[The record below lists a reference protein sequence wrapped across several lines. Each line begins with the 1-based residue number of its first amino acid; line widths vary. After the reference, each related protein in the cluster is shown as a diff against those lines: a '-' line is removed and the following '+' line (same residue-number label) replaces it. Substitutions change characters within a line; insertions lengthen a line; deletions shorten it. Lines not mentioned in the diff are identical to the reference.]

1 MTSKI
6 SRRKLAEYVADQA
19 QNGTVPARVLAEL
32 AAYLQETHRVRE
44 IPLVVRTIEDVLAER
59 GQVVARV
66 MTARGVEPGLLEQI
80 KTQLGATDLY
90 VEESVEPSLLG
101 GVKVQTP
108 GRSLDASLSSRINS
122 IRKAKL
128 A

>member
-1 MTSKI
+1 MSNKI
-6 SRRKLAEYVADQA
+6 SRRKLAEYVADRSK
-19 QNGTVPARVLAEL
+19 NGKVPARALAEV
-32 AAYLQETHRVRE
+32 AAYLQETRRVRE

-66 MTARGVEPGLLEQI
+66 TTARGAETGLLDQI
-80 KTQLGATDLY
+80 KTQLGASDLY